1 MSRALQ
7 LLACLEQDGIRL
19 QAQREQLLAT
29 PASLL
34 TDADRADLREHR
46 AELLQLLAGD
56 ADDLAMVFRAL
67 EVWGLL

>member
-7 LLACLEQDGIRL
+7 LLACLQADGIRL

-34 TDADRADLREHR
+34 TDADRRDLREHR
-46 AELLQLLAGD
+46 WELLQLLAGD
-56 ADDLAMVFRAL
+56 ADDLAMVLRAMRI
-67 EVWGLL
+67 WGLL